1 MSLHVVLKWVLAICF
16 CNLTDHWNQMFFLG
30 KSASNHINRTSIWWS
45 GCTSL
50 GVWYVI
56 LLAFDNCLLFLL
68 QITITAN
75 ISEHALGTGLHPK
88 GFIYIILHNSN
99 PKAPWSSYFNYSHVM
114 TNKLRF
120 RKVKNKVKQ
129 NILKTTWPATSE
141 VRIQTQCCEPHNPHY
156 ALQGT
161 DDSSLPP
168 TAQWRWSMCF

>member
-1 MSLHVVLKWVLAICF
+1 MWSIFRTLTLNPNSIYLFETDFVGVLLRLVSLHVVLKWVLAICF

-88 GFIYIILHNSN
+88 GFIYIIPHNSN
-99 PKAPWSSYFNYSHVM
+99 PKAPWSSYFNYFHVM
-114 TNKLRF
+114 TNKGSER
-120 RKVKNKVKQ
+120 
-129 NILKTTWPATSE
+129 LK
-141 VRIQTQCCEPHNPHY
+141 IK
-156 ALQGT
+156 
-161 DDSSLPP
+161 
-168 TAQWRWSMCF
+168 